1 MVDPSPKSS
10 KINSPPTALIKPQP
24 KFTPPVEQ
32 PDIVKMTED
41 AKIDFVNVKDLIKGM
56 EKPPSQE
63 KKEKPTQ
70 KVEALIDEKPTQIVE
85 ALIDEKPMQK
95 VEAMND
101 DQIDFSDV
109 AESEQLDLDHH
120 ENGFDHKSN
129 GFSSTSDPNE
139 PLNNGSSPVM
149 VPPKPMPRASISEGG
164 AGEEALS
171 NVNVVNGVPRPVARP
186 RTTAQ
191 TVSAYK
197 V

>member
-41 AKIDFVNVKDLIKGM
+41 SKIDFVNVKDLIKGM
-56 EKPPSQE
+56 EKPPPQE
-63 KKEKPTQ
+63 KNEKPTQ
-70 KVEALIDEKPTQIVE
+70 KVEALIDEKPI
-85 ALIDEKPMQK
+85 K

-101 DQIDFSDV
+101 DQIDFSDIV
-109 AESEQLDLDHH
+109 EPEQLDIDHH